1 MATEKSQVFDL
12 AEDDNSYA
20 CAWVFVLWWGGFGKC
35 MFCCFLWVS
44 KTRWLQRQILFHL
57 GLWRANQ
64 TLFSCLSWLIQVK
77 YRSAAGQPD
86 CPGCSSCCERTMMEP
101 LPYQIS
107 RFGDSMCYIS
117 CRFANR
123 TLLRIMGPN
132 VPLLFL
138 QKKLQPRLAVA
149 LAPIILAWIPWS
161 KQRPIRGFQS
171 LLPLRCGTCWCCS
184 LWSVQWSFLPSCRAP
199 RKKTEK
205 PVADRNRP
213 AVQLTWNRKSC
224 EQ

>member
-20 CAWVFVLWWGGFGKC
+20 CAWLFVLWWGGFGKC

-101 LPYQIS
+101 LPRYLALVIACATSHVASPIGLCFVS
-107 RFGDSMCYIS
+107 RVQMFHSFSSKKI
-117 CRFANR
+117 CRR
-123 TLLRIMGPN
+123 GWPSLW
-132 VPLLFL
+132 
-138 QKKLQPRLAVA
+138 PRSFWPGSPGRSSVQSAGSSRYFRWGVELAGAA
-149 LAPIILAWIPWS
+149 LCGLSNDPFCLHAGRPEKPGKACCWPEPVR
-161 KQRPIRGFQS
+161 QRPTN
-171 LLPLRCGTCWCCS
+171 CT
-184 LWSVQWSFLPSCRAP
+184 
-199 RKKTEK
+199 
-205 PVADRNRP
+205 
-213 AVQLTWNRKSC
+213 
-224 EQ
+224 